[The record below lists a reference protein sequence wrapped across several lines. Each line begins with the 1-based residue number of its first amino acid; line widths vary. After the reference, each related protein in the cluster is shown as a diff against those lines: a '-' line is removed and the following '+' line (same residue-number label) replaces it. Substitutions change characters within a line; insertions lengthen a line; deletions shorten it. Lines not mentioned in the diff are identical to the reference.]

1 MNILKGLFT
10 QKKPDQEKM
19 KMVRVLTAPKEED
32 IGFIQEGI
40 KLMLEELERR
50 IRILKDEKKWLEKQG
65 KEYTLTYKELG
76 VKVNIPDSYKEHG
89 IKVNIP
95 ELDKGQSHIFLNA
108 RIKKLGDFFEML
120 KEINDELEKLEVL
133 KESKIMLGV
142 DNKGTHLSD
151 IKRRE
156 GFLVGKVLDFLLGP
170 LIKADLPVP
179 FKFIQE
185 VVPGNS
191 TPPVW
196 EVALNINNAPKEYD
210 DDGDT
215 SDVLNKGEHDE
226 NIEKI
231 NNLSKMAEVTPWPN
245 VEEAEKK
252 VLKNSADPRLKLGY
266 DILKKADGSRPYP
279 LLVPTEQ
286 ELMIYDDGEWEW
298 WRQMKMH
305 WIYEERESNYKNL
318 EWYDSVEP
326 SIDKLN
332 DLLRIHGSPEG
343 ITWWQWRTHL
353 PDAKAHKLEP
363 EADSEAEVKAG
374 AEPEPEAG
382 VEAGA
387 ELGPEPEPKAGPEP
401 KARPDSEAGPE
412 PKAGPGPGPGPEAG
426 PDSETDS
433 EEDSEAARRKAAEEA
448 ARRKAAEE
456 AALALRVE
464 KKNLNDHVNFF
475 ITTAGKKGHGPE
487 PEPEARP
494 GPEPEAEPGPEAGSE
509 AGPGPEAS
517 NPPTTRKG
525 TIHLPGQLKRRKNK
539 VM

>member
-1 MNILKGLFT
+1 MNILGLLKNKNSD
-10 QKKPDQEKM
+10 QEQEKM
-19 KMVRVLTAPKEED
+19 KMVRVLTAPEEED
-32 IGFIQEGI
+32 IYIIKEGI

-89 IKVNIP
+89 VKVNIP
-95 ELDKGQSHIFLNA
+95 ESDKEQSFLFLDA
-108 RIKKLGDFFEML
+108 RIKKLGDFVEML
-120 KEINDELEKLEVL
+120 KEINDELEKLKVL

-142 DNKGTHLSD
+142 DDKGTHLSD

-196 EVALNINNAPKEYD
+196 KVALNINNAPKEYD
-210 DDGDT
+210 DDDDDT

-231 NNLSKMAEVTPWPN
+231 NKLSKMAEVTPWPN
-245 VEEAEKK
+245 VLEAEKK
-252 VLKNSADPRLKLGY
+252 VLKNSADPRLKLNQ
-266 DILKKADGSRPYP
+266 DILKKTDGSRPYP

-286 ELMIYDDGEWEW
+286 ELMIYDDGEWDW

-374 AEPEPEAG
+374 AEPEEE
-382 VEAGA
+382 VKAGA
-387 ELGPEPEPKAGPEP
+387 ELGPEPEPEPELGPEP
-401 KARPDSEAGPE
+401 EPE
-412 PKAGPGPGPGPEAG
+412 PEADPEAEAETEAEPGPGPGPDSEE
-426 PDSETDS
+426 DSETDS
-433 EEDSEAARRKAAEEA
+433 EEDSEA
-448 ARRKAAEE
+448 
-456 AALALRVE
+456 
-464 KKNLNDHVNFF
+464 
-475 ITTAGKKGHGPE
+475 
-487 PEPEARP
+487 EPEA
-494 GPEPEAEPGPEAGSE
+494 GVEPEPGPEAGP
-509 AGPGPEAS
+509 GPGPEAS
-517 NPPTTRKG
+517 NPPTPFDETV
-525 TIHLPGQLKRRKNK
+525 HLTQPGWMSPWLKRRKNK